1 MRIFVHQP
9 CHARIRIWRSAK
21 IPWWGGTEISQ
32 DPGEDFRRR
41 RRGGAQRGLGGY
53 GGGGGGAYNAQSG
66 TAAAPR
72 PRRRAE
78 RLPLSGDG
86 GGATSPRRRAKAMAR
101 FLVCGTSGW
110 KRLGGP
116 GDNGG
121 GAWVFVGLLCWPGG
135 PPFEGSGSG
144 EAEDGGQR
152 IPPPFVRPQGL
163 LGLSGPLITQTAH
176 HSDSPITQTHSCSV
190 IRLGGC
196 FWAGP
201 SWFGPYW
208 VELSWVAQ
216 FWVDQRRSV
225 YVRIA
230 VLAQACMNTAS
241 SDTWRILGNSFQ
253 MLERWRRLALA
264 MTASDN
270 CGIWGH

>member
-32 DPGEDFRRR
+32 DPGENVRRR

-101 FLVCGTSGW
+101 FVVCGTSGW

-152 IPPPFVRPQGL
+152 IPPHLFAPRDSWVSQVRSSLRL
-163 LGLSGPLITQTAH
+163 LT
-176 HSDSPITQTHSCSV
+176 TQTHPSLRLTHALSSAWGGV
-190 IRLGGC
+190 FGLGRLGLGRIGLSC
-196 FWAGP
+196 LGLP
-201 SWFGPYW
+201 SFGLTNVVPCT
-208 VELSWVAQ
+208 
-216 FWVDQRRSV
+216 
-225 YVRIA
+225 YV
-230 VLAQACMNTAS
+230 
-241 SDTWRILGNSFQ
+241 
-253 MLERWRRLALA
+253 
-264 MTASDN
+264 
-270 CGIWGH
+270 

>member
-1 MRIFVHQP
+1 MRASGFGDQP
-9 CHARIRIWRSAK
+9 RSRGGVVRRSAK
-21 IPWWGGTEISQ
+21 IPEKI
-32 DPGEDFRRR
+32 FFVVV
-41 RRGGAQRGLGGY
+41 AVGLSVVWGGY

-101 FLVCGTSGW
+101 FLVFGTSGW
-110 KRLGGP
+110 KRWGGP

-152 IPPPFVRPQGL
+152 IPPHLFAPRDSWVSQVRSSLRL
-163 LGLSGPLITQTAH
+163 LT
-176 HSDSPITQTHSCSV
+176 TQTHPSLRLTHALSSAWGGV
-190 IRLGGC
+190 FGLGRLGLGRIGLSC
-196 FWAGP
+196 LGLP
-201 SWFGPYW
+201 SFGLTNVVPCT
-208 VELSWVAQ
+208 
-216 FWVDQRRSV
+216 
-225 YVRIA
+225 YV
-230 VLAQACMNTAS
+230 
-241 SDTWRILGNSFQ
+241 
-253 MLERWRRLALA
+253 
-264 MTASDN
+264 
-270 CGIWGH
+270 

>member
-1 MRIFVHQP
+1 MRGSGTGDQP
-9 CHARIRIWRSAK
+9 RSRGGVVRRSAK
-21 IPWWGGTEISQ
+21 IPEKI
-32 DPGEDFRRR
+32 FVVVV
-41 RRGGAQRGLGGY
+41 AVGLSVVWGGY

-66 TAAAPR
+66 TAAARR

-78 RLPLSGDG
+78 RLPLSGD
-86 GGATSPRRRAKAMAR
+86 RAKAMAR

-110 KRLGGP
+110 KRWGGP

-225 YVRIA
+225 YVRID
-230 VLAQACMNTAS
+230 VVAQAFSPLRPGTGDQPRSPWAPWQQS
-241 SDTWRILGNSFQ
+241 VQS
-253 MLERWRRLALA
+253 LEAELCLQGHARSTSPCDLLRLRPCTLY
-264 MTASDN
+264 
-270 CGIWGH
+270 

>member
-1 MRIFVHQP
+1 MTVADFCAPALP
-9 CHARIRIWRSAK
+9 CAHPEPA
-21 IPWWGGTEISQ
+21 ISQ
-32 DPGEDFRRR
+32 DPVVGWYGDQPRSRRR
-41 RRGGAQRGLGGY
+41 FSSSSSRWGSAWFGGGY

-101 FLVCGTSGW
+101 FLVFGTSGW
-110 KRLGGP
+110 KRWGGP

-152 IPPPFVRPQGL
+152 IPPHLFAPRVSWVSQVRSSLRL
-163 LGLSGPLITQTAH
+163 L
-176 HSDSPITQTHSCSV
+176 ITQTHSSLRLTHALSSAWGGV
-190 IRLGGC
+190 FGLGRLGLGRIGLSC
-196 FWAGP
+196 LGLP
-201 SWFGPYW
+201 SFGLTNVVPCTC
-208 VELSWVAQ
+208 V
-216 FWVDQRRSV
+216 
-225 YVRIA
+225 
-230 VLAQACMNTAS
+230 
-241 SDTWRILGNSFQ
+241 
-253 MLERWRRLALA
+253 
-264 MTASDN
+264 
-270 CGIWGH
+270 